1 MCGDFVRGQVVTI
14 LISLRDILAR
24 YQDCMTW
31 RPKSIIFNLFP
42 KIGTADRA
50 PFQAW
55 MAVLLARPSLP
66 GKSKHRSCQR
76 ALGATCP
83 QESVAS
89 ARVWR
94 EQKKLERAASM
105 FVSQASWRCWSR
117 VNSATTWQ
125 QPAVWEWILRS
136 SGGCLLCKAGL
147 NESTCVSLENF
158 VRSPYKGLRR
168 RRAGLT
174 FFFFL
179 NLFTLS
185 HVMTRAPAGLT

>member
-1 MCGDFVRGQVVTI
+1 
-14 LISLRDILAR
+14 
-24 YQDCMTW
+24 MTW
-31 RPKSIIFNLFP
+31 RPKSTIFDRFS
-42 KIGTADRA
+42 KIGRSDKA
-50 PFQAW
+50 PFQAR
-55 MAVLLARPSLP
+55 MAVLLACPSLS
-66 GKSKHRSCQR
+66 GKSKPTPCQR
-76 ALGATCP
+76 ALGGTCE
-83 QESVAS
+83 QELVAS

-94 EQKKLERAASM
+94 EQKELERAALM

-125 QPAVWEWILRS
+125 QPAVWEWLLRS

-179 NLFTLS
+179 NLFASDL